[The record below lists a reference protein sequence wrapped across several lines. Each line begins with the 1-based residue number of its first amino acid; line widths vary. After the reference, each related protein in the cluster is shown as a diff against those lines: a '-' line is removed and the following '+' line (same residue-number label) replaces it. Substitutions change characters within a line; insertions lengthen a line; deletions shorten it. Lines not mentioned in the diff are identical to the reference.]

1 MPKDGLLNQVPLVT
15 ETYHNI
21 VRTACSPPFYG
32 LKKLEEEQLQ
42 CRKERKCFLY
52 VEMIDGV
59 FCEINGFYST
69 RRWILA
75 NENGTQNYRT

>member
-15 ETYHNI
+15 GTYHNI

-42 CRKERKCFLY
+42 CRKR
-52 VEMIDGV
+52 GNV
-59 FCEINGFYST
+59 FIRGNDRWSVCEINGFT
-69 RRWILA
+69 VLGVGFG
-75 NENGTQNYRT
+75 E